1 MLLRCLYQN
10 LSPGPSPAVS
20 PSATFMLRGHPGGPR
35 NPASIPTAGCAQHH
49 CKGRCSPESSPR
61 GCPPCVT
68 VDRPRADSEAMGPL
82 NARTAAAAGTV
93 FPAWV
98 CEPAAHRATF
108 KSSSSKPRPP
118 HSPQC
123 QAATNGDRTESTP
136 WGPEITAEAAQLTED
151 KQGQTREEGQR
162 LEGSVALAG
171 GRASGRAWEQ
181 HHLPGQML

>member
-1 MLLRCLYQN
+1 
-10 LSPGPSPAVS
+10 
-20 PSATFMLRGHPGGPR
+20 MLRGHPGGPW
-35 NPASIPTAGCAQHH
+35 NPASIPRAGCTQHH
-49 CKGRCSPESSPR
+49 CKGRYSPESSPR

-68 VDRPRADSEAMGPL
+68 VGRPRADSEAMGPL
-82 NARTAAAAGTV
+82 NAHTAAAAGTM

-118 HSPQC
+118 HSSQC
-123 QAATNGDRTESTP
+123 QAVTDGDRTESTP

-151 KQGQTREEGQR
+151 KQEQIREEGQR

-171 GRASGRAWEQ
+171 SRASGRAWEQ
-181 HHLPGQML
+181 HRLPGQML